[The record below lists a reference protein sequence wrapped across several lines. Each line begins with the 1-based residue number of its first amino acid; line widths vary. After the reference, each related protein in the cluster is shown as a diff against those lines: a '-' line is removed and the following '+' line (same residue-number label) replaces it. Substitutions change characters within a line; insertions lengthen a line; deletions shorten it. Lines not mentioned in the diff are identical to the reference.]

1 MPNSSNGIS
10 GAAVAVA
17 SFGAVLVYAGFRGVS
32 PLQALRDV
40 AGGKP
45 PPAKGKPTSPIST
58 SPTSSSGLTDP
69 RRAAVVA
76 AAQKYVKDQYSQLQR
91 RQTGFSDCSSFVDKA
106 LKDAGIQPPGD
117 PWANTA
123 NYRASGDWPTIEAA
137 QVDVGDIAISISHM
151 VLITAKGGTSGIG
164 QQRPFVNVKTGD
176 MRTLFGSQVYVFK
189 TYKGYSHPAASGGG
203 GDGGGGS
210 W

>member
-1 MPNSSNGIS
+1 MPDSGNGIS
-10 GAAVAVA
+10 GVAVAVA

-32 PLQALRDV
+32 PLHALRDV
-40 AGGKP
+40 AGGHP
-45 PPAKGKPTSPIST
+45 PPATGKPTSPIIT
-58 SPTSSSGLTDP
+58 SPTSSSGLTDA

-76 AAQKYVKDQYSQLQR
+76 ASSKYVNDQYSQLQR
-91 RQTGFSDCSSFVDKA
+91 RQVGYSDCSSFVDKC

-123 NYRASGDWPTIEAA
+123 NYRASGDWPTVDAA

-151 VLITAKGGTSGIG
+151 VLIIAKGGASGIG
-164 QQRPFVNVKTGD
+164 QERPFVNVQTGD
-176 MRTLFGSQVYVFK
+176 MRKLFGSQVYVFK
-189 TYKGYSHPAASGGG
+189 TYKGYSHPVAGGG
-203 GDGGGGS
+203 GGGGGGGS

>member
-1 MPNSSNGIS
+1 MPNTSNGIS
-10 GAAVAVA
+10 GVAVGIA
-17 SFGAVLVYAGFRGVS
+17 TVGAVLVYAGFRGVS

-45 PPAKGKPTSPIST
+45 PPVKGKPTTPIIT
-58 SPTSSSGLTDP
+58 SPPSSSGLTDP

-76 AAQKYVKDQYSQLQR
+76 ASQKYLKDQYSQLQR
-91 RQTGFSDCSSFVDKA
+91 RRAGFSDCSSFVDKC

-123 NYRASGDWPTIEAA
+123 NYRTSGDWPTIDAA

-164 QQRPFVNVKTGD
+164 QQRPTVNVKTGD
-176 MRTLFGSQVYVFK
+176 MRTLFGSQAYVFK
-189 TYKGYSHPAASGGG
+189 TYKGYSHPAAGGG
-203 GDGGGGS
+203 GQGGGGGS